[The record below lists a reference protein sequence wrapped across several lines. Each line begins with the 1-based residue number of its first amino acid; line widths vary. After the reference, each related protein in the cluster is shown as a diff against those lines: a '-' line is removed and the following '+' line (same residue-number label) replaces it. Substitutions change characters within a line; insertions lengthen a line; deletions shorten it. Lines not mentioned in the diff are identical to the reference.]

1 MTARR
6 FFARRPAVVCRIHDA
21 GHVLARSAI
30 VVPRSAAC
38 GWSLKPLR
46 KLGKLRLLLF
56 EKPMS
61 APDDGPLQTQAT
73 GETVMRY
80 HLCWKH
86 RDLDGVMALYHPEIQ
101 YNDFFQNRTLGLDE
115 LREYVQASMPRA
127 PDEAL
132 EHCDRIRLDGDTAF
146 IQYQVTLRGGQGL
159 VSFRASEAITV
170 RDGLI
175 WRVNE
180 YASLVRAPGAGKAS
194 GSQRPAASR
203 LGLSPRQLGFMAE
216 DLQQYF
222 QRQQPY
228 LDPELDLQRVAR
240 ECGYS
245 RNQISYLL
253 NQVLG
258 QSFYRYVNQARLQ
271 HVLSALDQAVPPLR
285 VDELAFAAGFNSLS
299 AFYSCFRQHTGQ
311 SPKAYAK
318 QISLRARAQDNP

>member
-1 MTARR
+1 M
-6 FFARRPAVVCRIHDA
+6 PAIE
-21 GHVLARSAI
+21 
-30 VVPRSAAC
+30 AAC
-38 GWSLKPLR
+38 DFR
-46 KLGKLRLLLF
+46 QALLF
-56 EKPMS
+56 FVESLMPV
-61 APDDGPLQTQAT
+61 PDDGPQQTQAT

-86 RDLDGVMALYHPEIQ
+86 RDLEGVMALYHPDIQ
-101 YNDFFQNRTLGLDE
+101 YHDFFQNRTLGLGE
-115 LREYVQASMPRA
+115 LREYVRNSMPRA

-132 EHCDRIRLDGDTAF
+132 EHSDRIRLDGNTAF

-159 VSFRASEAITV
+159 VSFRSSEAITV

-180 YASLVRAPGAGKAS
+180 YASLVHEQPAS
-194 GSQRPAASR
+194 TGGNGLRPAASR
-203 LGLSPRQLGFMAE
+203 LGLSPRQLSFMAE

-222 QRQQPY
+222 ERQQPY
-228 LDPELDLQRVAR
+228 LDPELDLQRVAK

-271 HVLSALDQAVPPLR
+271 HLLAALDNAAPALR
-285 VDELAFAAGFNSLS
+285 IDELAFAAGFNSLS
-299 AFYSCFRQHTGQ
+299 AFYSCFRQHTGM
-311 SPKAYAK
+311 SPKAYVK
-318 QISLRARAQDNP
+318 QISLRARAQDSL

>member
-1 MTARR
+1 LTIEAGPELRQARR
-6 FFARRPAVVCRIHDA
+6 F
-21 GHVLARSAI
+21 LAESFMHAD
-30 VVPRSAAC
+30 
-38 GWSLKPLR
+38 
-46 KLGKLRLLLF
+46 
-56 EKPMS
+56 
-61 APDDGPLQTQAT
+61 DDGPQQTQAT

-80 HLCWKH
+80 HLRWKH
-86 RDLDGVMALYHPEIQ
+86 RDLDGVMALYHPEVQ
-101 YNDFFQNRTLGLDE
+101 YNDFFQNRSMGLDE
-115 LREYVQASMPRA
+115 LREYVRSSMPRD

-132 EHCDRIRLDGDTAF
+132 EHSDRIRLDGNTAF
-146 IQYQVTLRGGQGL
+146 IQYRITLRGGAGL

-180 YASLVRAPGAGKAS
+180 YASLVHEQPTSKVAN
-194 GSQRPAASR
+194 SQRPAVSR
-203 LGLSPRQLGFMAE
+203 LGLSPRQLSFMAD

-228 LDPELDLQRVAR
+228 LDPELDLQRVAK
-240 ECGYS
+240 ESGYS

-271 HVLSALDQAVPPLR
+271 HLLAALDAATPPLR
-285 VDELAFAAGFNSLS
+285 IDELAFAAGFNSLS
-299 AFYSCFRQHTGQ
+299 AFYSCFRQHTGL

-318 QISLRARAQDNP
+318 QISLRARAQDSL

>member
-1 MTARR
+1 MHA
-6 FFARRPAVVCRIHDA
+6 D
-21 GHVLARSAI
+21 
-30 VVPRSAAC
+30 
-38 GWSLKPLR
+38 
-46 KLGKLRLLLF
+46 
-56 EKPMS
+56 
-61 APDDGPLQTQAT
+61 DDGPLQTKAT

-86 RDLDGVMALYHPEIQ
+86 RDLDGVMALYHPDIQ
-101 YNDFFQNRTLGLDE
+101 YNDFFQNRVMGLDE
-115 LREYVQASMPRA
+115 LREYVRGSMPRN

-132 EHCDRIRLDGDTAF
+132 EHSDRIRLDGNTAF
-146 IQYQVTLRGGQGL
+146 IQYQMTLRGGERL
-159 VSFRASEAITV
+159 VSFRSSEAITV

-180 YASLVRAPGAGKAS
+180 YASLVREQPQRNTATNS
-194 GSQRPAASR
+194 RPAASR
-203 LGLSPRQLGFMAE
+203 LGLSPRQLSFMAE

-228 LDPELDLQRVAR
+228 LDPELDLQRVAQ

-271 HVLSALDQAVPPLR
+271 HLLAALDAAMPPLR
-285 VDELAFAAGFNSLS
+285 IDELAFAAGFNSLS
-299 AFYSCFRQHTGQ
+299 AFYSCFRQHTGL
-311 SPKAYAK
+311 SPKAYVK
-318 QISLRARAQDNP
+318 QISLRARAHDSP

>member
-1 MTARR
+1 MQA
-6 FFARRPAVVCRIHDA
+6 D
-21 GHVLARSAI
+21 
-30 VVPRSAAC
+30 
-38 GWSLKPLR
+38 
-46 KLGKLRLLLF
+46 
-56 EKPMS
+56 EE
-61 APDDGPLQTQAT
+61 GPLQTGIT
-73 GETVMRY
+73 RDTVMRY
-80 HLCWKH
+80 HLRWKH
-86 RDLDGVMALYHPEIQ
+86 RDLDGVMALYHPDVQ
-101 YNDFFQNRTLGLDE
+101 YNDFFQDRVMGLDE
-115 LREYVQASMPRA
+115 LREYVRSSMPRD

-132 EHCDRIRLDGDTAF
+132 EHSDRIRLDGDTAF
-146 IQYQVTLRGGQGL
+146 IQYRITLRGGEGL

-180 YASLVRAPGAGKAS
+180 YASLVHEQNARTSAVTK
-194 GSQRPAASR
+194 RPAVSR
-203 LGLSPRQLGFMAE
+203 LGLSPRQLSFMAD

-228 LDPELDLQRVAR
+228 LDPTLDLQRVAR

-271 HVLSALDQAVPPLR
+271 HLLAALNTTAPPVR
-285 VDELAFAAGFNSLS
+285 IDDLAFAAGFNSLS
-299 AFYSCFRQHTGQ
+299 AFYSCFRQHTGE

-318 QISLRARAQDNP
+318 QISLRARAQDNS